1 MRRSVLA
8 LTAALAVVAAIG
20 ATPATPTA
28 NSGRSAVY
36 QHGPVLTTLS
46 LPTGIPL
53 IGDIVFADRAAHR
66 VYFSDLTNAQVDV
79 WDTRNGVFLGAIR
92 GTFTG
97 LRGFPASLANLGPVG
112 VLVDDHGQV
121 WAGNGDGS
129 VVVGS
134 ARTLTETD
142 SIATG
147 GVNRADELAFDPRDD
162 VVIVTNP

>member
-1 MRRSVLA
+1 MKDSLVFHFRFFFSSRRRH
-8 LTAALAVVAAIG
+8 T
-20 ATPATPTA
+20 
-28 NSGRSAVY
+28 RSLCDWSSDVC
-36 QHGPVLTTLS
+36 S
-46 LPTGIPL
+46 SDL

-66 VYFSDLTNAQVDV
+66 VYFSDLTNAQVDA

-97 LRGFPASLANLGPVG
+97 LRGFPATLNNLGPVG
-112 VLVDDHGQV
+112 VLADNQGQV

-147 GVNRADELAFDPRDD
+147 GV
-162 VVIVTNP
+162 